1 MNRYKYENRI
11 FYASNII
18 VDNSYQN
25 WFNDKAHFS
34 DRLTKALLGEVA
46 FIPETDIKR

>member
-18 VDNSYQN
+18 VDNSYQY
-25 WFNDKAHFS
+25 WFKT
-34 DRLTKALLGEVA
+34 RLISQTVSAML
-46 FIPETDIKR
+46 F